1 MGSRARR
8 QLGLASLASLG
19 LLIGCAG
26 PAQWSDFTSV
36 SKARSNDGYLIH
48 PARLDYRGKGYRMG
62 KTWRDRGRRYGTDE
76 LVAAIE
82 HAAASV
88 RSEHGR
94 RSVLAVADISAKGG
108 GDISKH
114 SSHESGRDVDL
125 IFYAIDSR
133 GIPMSPPEVAMVRY
147 GGDGK
152 PIAPED
158 DASEVQPDWE
168 ERRFDTKRNW
178 ALVEAL
184 LSDPDIRVQWMFV
197 SNGLKD
203 RMIRYAVKKER
214 PAWLIEYAKVVMR
227 QPLRAAPHD
236 DHFHVRIYCS
246 RADRE
251 RGCVDGNP
259 VWQHE
264 KKTFKYDGPEVYAPD
279 KPPLWPLPVFLPVG

>member
-1 MGSRARR
+1 MVGA
-8 QLGLASLASLG
+8 LG
-19 LLIGCAG
+19 LLASCAG

-36 SKARSNDGYLIH
+36 SKGRSNDGFILK
-48 PARLDYRGKGYRMG
+48 PDRLAYQGKGYRMG

-82 HAAASV
+82 LAAEGV
-88 RSEHGR
+88 RNEQGR
-94 RSVLAVADISAKGG
+94 RSVLAVGDLSAKGG
-108 GDISKH
+108 GNISMH
-114 SSHESGRDVDL
+114 SSHESGRDADL

-133 GIPMSPPEVAMVRY
+133 GIPMAPPEVSMVRY

-152 PIAPED
+152 PYPPEN
-158 DASEVQPDWE
+158 DAKQVQPDWE
-168 ERRFDTKRNW
+168 QRRFDTKRNW

-184 LSDPDIRVQWMFV
+184 LSNPDIRVQWLFV
-197 SNGLKD
+197 SAGLKD
-203 RMIRYAVKKER
+203 RMIRYATRKER
-214 PAWLIEYAKVVMR
+214 PAWIIEYAKVVMR
-227 QPLRAAPHD
+227 QPLGAAPHD
-236 DHFHVRIYCS
+236 DHFHVRIYCT

-279 KPPLWPLPVFLPVG
+279 RPPLWPLPVFLPVG